1 MFFRVLLLS
10 YFVLGAAWG
19 PAFCCCRVRS
29 LVEYCTQ
36 SVSATEA
43 VASTRS
49 AETAGSCPRCR
60 AAAEQKRREL
70 AGRSPCCSDSTQQR
84 APDSEC
90 PCQQRGEA
98 EFWLV
103 GVELPGF
110 VDACSG
116 SQCPINLLSDSL
128 SWGFASIPTFSSR
141 SNSWD
146 QHPRVGALFGCALLC
161 AYQTFN
167 C

>member
-1 MFFRVLLLS
+1 MFFRVLILS
-10 YFVLGAAWG
+10 YFALGAAWG

-36 SVSATEA
+36 RVSATGA
-43 VASTRS
+43 VDSTRS

-60 AAAEQKRREL
+60 AAAEQKQSEL
-70 AGRSPCCSDSTQQR
+70 AETSRCCSDSSKQR

-103 GVELPGF
+103 GAGLPGF
-110 VDACSG
+110 VDAFNG
-116 SQCPINLLSDSL
+116 DQAPLNMPSDEL
-128 SWGFASIPTFSSR
+128 NWGCDSIPTFSSR

-146 QHPRVGALFGCALLC
+146 QHPRVGALFGRALLR
-161 AYQTFN
+161 AYQTLN